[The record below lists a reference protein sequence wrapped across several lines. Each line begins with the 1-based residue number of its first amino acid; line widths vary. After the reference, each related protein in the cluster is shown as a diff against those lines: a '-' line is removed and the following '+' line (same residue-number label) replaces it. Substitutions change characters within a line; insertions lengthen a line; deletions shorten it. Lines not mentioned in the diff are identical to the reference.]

1 MLLSVSCKL
10 AYEVCAPRAH
20 FTFNLLANAD
30 PSQRLA
36 SEELICVPEAVVE
49 RIVSSKG
56 NRVLRVSAPVGPF
69 EVRYT
74 ASVAVERAEPP
85 AETKPEFPGSLPL
98 NVLTYLLPSR
108 YCESDR
114 LTPFAWELFGK
125 LENPAAQVRSICQWV
140 DRHLAYLPGATDS
153 RASAWDVWQRRQG
166 VCRDYA
172 HLAIA
177 LCRAL
182 SIPARYVSAY
192 AAGLDPMDFHA
203 CFEAHLGGHWYLF
216 DPSDVTPSDQ
226 IAVIARGR
234 DAANA
239 AVATIFGS
247 VRECGVAVTCQTA
260 ALAVETPVPTF
271 NTGSAA

>member
-1 MLLSVSCKL
+1 MLLSAGCKL
-10 AYEVCAPRAH
+10 AYEVSASRAH

-30 PSQRLA
+30 AHQRVV

-56 NRVLRVSAPVGPF
+56 NRVLRVSAPTGPF

-74 ASVAVERAEPP
+74 AAVAINRAEPP

-98 NVLTYLLPSR
+98 SVLTYLLPSR

-114 LTPFAWELFGK
+114 LTPNAWELFGK
-125 LENPAAQVRSICQWV
+125 IENPAAQVRAICLWV
-140 DRHLAYLPGATDS
+140 DQQLAYKPGATDS
-153 RASAWDVWQRRQG
+153 RTSAWDVWQQRKG

-192 AAGLDPMDFHA
+192 AVGLDPMDFHA

-216 DPSDVTPSDQ
+216 DPSDSLPPGQV
-226 IAVIARGR
+226 AVIARGR

-239 AVATIFGS
+239 AVATIFGQ
-247 VRECGVAVTCQTA
+247 VRERGVTVTCQAAPSAPETA
-260 ALAVETPVPTF
+260 APLLKA
-271 NTGSAA
+271 GSAA